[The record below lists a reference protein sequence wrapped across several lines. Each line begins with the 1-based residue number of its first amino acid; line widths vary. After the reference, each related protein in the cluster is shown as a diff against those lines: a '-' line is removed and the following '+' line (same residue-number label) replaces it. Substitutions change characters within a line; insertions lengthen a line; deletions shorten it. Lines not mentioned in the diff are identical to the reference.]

1 MIRVYVP
8 ATLDDLRHYVDEG
21 SVPAEVERFVAAD
34 EDEESEYDA
43 MLAAAD
49 ASAALL
55 AGPGRRVVVVGEVAD
70 PDAAVDWSRVQAVHA
85 DPAEVD
91 PTASGLPDPGWYA
104 TQEIA
109 DLLAD

>member
-1 MIRVYVP
+1 MPDTRAAVSGRTVLIAG
-8 ATLDDLRHYVDEG
+8 AT
-21 SVPAEVERFVAAD
+21 SAAGVTAAR
-34 EDEESEYDA
+34 S
-43 MLAAAD
+43 LAANGARVLAVGSD
-49 ASAALL
+49 AGRLEVLRDAVPEAATYTCDLSSW
-55 AGPGRRVVVVGEVAD
+55 
-70 PDAAVDWSRVQAVHA
+70 AAVEDLVQAVHA